1 VASNYGRAGGLA
13 EDELENL
20 YRRFETSEKLAPLAA
35 PEPKEEVN
43 AADPWFHAKKA
54 SENMTKFVKLA
65 AEVFRLSP
73 EKIFF
78 AVELSSL
85 VVFNALD
92 RRVSNTVRDAAR
104 KAAYDYYVE
113 SLPKVP
119 DAPIKP

>member
-1 VASNYGRAGGLA
+1 MANEFGRAGGVP
-13 EDELENL
+13 EEELERL
-20 YRRFETSEKLAPLAA
+20 YRRFETSEKLAPIAA
-35 PEPKEEVN
+35 PAPREEVDV
-43 AADPWFHAKKA
+43 ADPWYHAKRA

-65 AEVFRLSP
+65 AETFRLSP

-92 RRVSNTVRDAAR
+92 RRVPNAVRDAAR

-119 DAPIKP
+119 DPPSKP